1 MAEEKAMNKVKT
13 KNTYIALLTVLL
25 CTYVIPTGIISE
37 NHDVSKMVFTGVILL
52 LYFFNIFAKKKI
64 QKVELLIIAITAGL
78 ALYTKNANFLTLCTI
93 FYLKEM
99 IKDRDYLEKKLQR
112 SKILYICLA
121 FTIGYSVYSIFNVA
135 VPDWEVQRFARTA
148 VIEINQSAFAI
159 LMLGL
164 LMVKKNRILGYLTLM
179 LGCLTLSRMYYL
191 SLIIIGAFALKHK
204 FFGVSKKK
212 LKVSYVKWNFLFFFI
227 LMALGMAYMV
237 FYNAGLIK
245 TNMEIDNRLVA
256 FLDYSNFYRFTANIL
271 LLIIIK
277 NHPKYFLFGMSES
290 DYLSNCKTYAEGLE
304 IPYNDNVP
312 HNLFLSHL
320 KIYGFMS
327 IIELVITSKL
337 LKQVVN
343 RYNLGIFVVVFL
355 TSNILGCGLYSYWL
369 YLSIMSLILYD
380 GKGKHDI
387 RNNVAV

>member
-1 MAEEKAMNKVKT
+1 MSKKKLKT
-13 KNTYIALLTVLL
+13 RNTYLALITVLL
-25 CTYVIPTGIISE
+25 CAYVIPTGIISGE
-37 NHDVSKMVFTGVILL
+37 HDASKMIFTGVILL
-52 LYFFNIFAKKKI
+52 FYFFNIVSKKAIHKL
-64 QKVELLIIAITAGL
+64 ELLVIALAAGL
-78 ALYTKNANFLTLCTI
+78 ALYTKNANFMTLCTI
-93 FYLKEM
+93 FYLKDM
-99 IKDRDYLEKKLQR
+99 IKDRDYLMHKLLQ
-112 SKILYICLA
+112 SKILYICLL
-121 FTIGYSVYSIFNVA
+121 FTIAYSIYSIFNVP
-135 VPDWEVQRFARTA
+135 VPDWEVQRYARTA
-148 VIEINQSAFAI
+148 IIEINQSAFAI

-164 LMVKKNRILGYLTLM
+164 LMMKKNRILGYLTFM

-204 FFGVSKKK
+204 IFGVSKKR
-212 LKVSYVKWNFLFFFI
+212 LKVSYAKWNFLFFFV
-227 LMALGMAYMV
+227 LMALGMAYMF

-277 NHPKYFLFGMSES
+277 NHPRYFFFGMSES
-290 DYLSNCKTYAEGLE
+290 EYLSGCKTYAEGLE

-327 IIELVITSKL
+327 IIELMVTSKL

-369 YLSIMSLILYD
+369 YLSVAALLLYD
-380 GKGKHDI
+380 GKEIHDI